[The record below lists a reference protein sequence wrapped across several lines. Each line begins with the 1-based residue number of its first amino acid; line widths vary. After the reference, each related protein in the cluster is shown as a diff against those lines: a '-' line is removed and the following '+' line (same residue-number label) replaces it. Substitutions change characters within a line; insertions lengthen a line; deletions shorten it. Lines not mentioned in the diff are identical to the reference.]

1 MEANEA
7 KIKIAELKEKCN
19 FQKKEEMRI
28 RHSIERKEIE
38 RAQTDEFAQFNDFW
52 DSKLKQFEDDA
63 NKAELELL
71 DRQK

>member
-38 RAQTDEFAQFNDFW
+38 RAHTDEFA
-52 DSKLKQFEDDA
+52 
-63 NKAELELL
+63 
-71 DRQK
+71 